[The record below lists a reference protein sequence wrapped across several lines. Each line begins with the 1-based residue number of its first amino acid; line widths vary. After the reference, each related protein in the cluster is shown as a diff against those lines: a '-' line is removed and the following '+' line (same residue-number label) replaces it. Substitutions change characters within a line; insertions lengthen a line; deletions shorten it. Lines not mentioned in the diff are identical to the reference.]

1 MWRIGSGTRVG
12 LIVTVLSAVWVTH
25 TEAIFQVE
33 SVTGTKVTNET
44 KITLTIDLPDTLHC
58 IFTRQDEENREKCSE
73 LTTHRGQHQWVHHQG
88 SLPLQSKCDL
98 LVRPEGQ
105 SEEHQAKILP
115 RPQPGL

>member
-12 LIVTVLSAVWVTH
+12 LIVTVLSTVWVTL
-25 TEAIFQVE
+25 TEAIFHVE
-33 SVTGTKVTNET
+33 SVTGTKVMNET
-44 KITLTIDLPDTLHC
+44 KITPTIDLPDTLHC
-58 IFTRQDEENREKCSE
+58 IFTRQDEEKREKCSG
-73 LTTHRGQHQWVHHQG
+73 LTTHRGQHQWAHHQG

-105 SEEHQAKILP
+105 SEEHQTQILP

>member
-1 MWRIGSGTRVG
+1 M
-12 LIVTVLSAVWVTH
+12 LSTVWVTH

-58 IFTRQDEENREKCSE
+58 IFTRQDEENREKWSE
-73 LTTHRGQHQWVHHQG
+73 LTTHRGQHQWAHHQG

-105 SEEHQAKILP
+105 SEEHQAQILP